1 MNNTVDPNRFD
12 HCIQCKATLSPG
24 KTECPSCRTPV
35 PVKKPQPN
43 VVARVMGWRHFRHL
57 LIVAILFLIP
67 HLPPYFWNALPFR
80 VLLYTSPLVLEA
92 VTRANE
98 HPDTEAL
105 LGRPV
110 NPGWLSRGYVLK
122 DETGWSEGK
131 IWIPI
136 NGVKAEGMLY
146 ARGGRTDVGPW
157 VFSELRLVH
166 DDGRTLDLLGSIPQP
181 SLVPL
186 KNDVKIFIVPLGAV
200 QGLGLD
206 KLPEFYRDRYG
217 LSVQVVEPIPLE
229 PKTLNSERRQRISE
243 ELVQLMRQRLPHLA
257 SDKSTFLIGV
267 TDEDLYI
274 RRLDWRFAYTTYE
287 SGNRA
292 GIVSSSRFVP
302 YPLAKNETLLRARVR
317 KMISRTMGF
326 VVFNLPESDDPSS
339 VMFRD
344 LYGSAS
350 ADMMSD
356 SLEGLGARAV
366 VDEFFAAHGM
376 SPSRAELIPGVTD
389 FDYSK
394 VDGRHPCVRLTRTS
408 GGSTPGFDVSV
419 GKCE

>member
-24 KTECPSCRTPV
+24 TTECPSCRTPV

-80 VLLYTSPLVLEA
+80 VLLWTSPLVLEA

-146 ARGGRTDVGPW
+146 ARGG
-157 VFSELRLVH
+157 
-166 DDGRTLDLLGSIPQP
+166 
-181 SLVPL
+181 
-186 KNDVKIFIVPLGAV
+186 
-200 QGLGLD
+200 
-206 KLPEFYRDRYG
+206 
-217 LSVQVVEPIPLE
+217 
-229 PKTLNSERRQRISE
+229 
-243 ELVQLMRQRLPHLA
+243 
-257 SDKSTFLIGV
+257 
-267 TDEDLYI
+267 
-274 RRLDWRFAYTTYE
+274 
-287 SGNRA
+287 
-292 GIVSSSRFVP
+292 
-302 YPLAKNETLLRARVR
+302 
-317 KMISRTMGF
+317 
-326 VVFNLPESDDPSS
+326 
-339 VMFRD
+339 
-344 LYGSAS
+344 
-350 ADMMSD
+350 
-356 SLEGLGARAV
+356 
-366 VDEFFAAHGM
+366 
-376 SPSRAELIPGVTD
+376 
-389 FDYSK
+389 
-394 VDGRHPCVRLTRTS
+394 
-408 GGSTPGFDVSV
+408 
-419 GKCE
+419 